1 MSFRKNPV
9 LRLRIS
15 REAVKQRSDTDIS
28 SPGATFQFKGKFMVV
43 KRLWTSLL
51 LQDSRWQRWEGTEGR
66 GGDGCLFG
74 AVSGGGGGGGWGG
87 EGMAACEEPGGE
99 SEEHG
104 LPGKKQ
110 GRNC

>member
-1 MSFRKNPV
+1 
-9 LRLRIS
+9 
-15 REAVKQRSDTDIS
+15 
-28 SPGATFQFKGKFMVV
+28 MVV

-66 GGDGCLFG
+66 GGEGR
-74 AVSGGGGGGGWGG
+74 GG